1 MASHVVPLAQPRS
14 TSPLGV
20 WARRAIPAVAVLLL
34 AAATAVLFTLSST
47 RERSEATEQVVSD
60 TLLARE
66 SIRFQVGR
74 EREALQKLAA
84 DIARLPTFEPTVES
98 RLDTFMRRASHME
111 ALFVLDGQLQPRV
124 SVKRRP
130 SEDVLGQMPAT
141 MLESATARA
150 EADQRTAFT
159 PAFRSPKGGASI
171 GLVVPVPA
179 VSASRHF
186 VVGVYSLDRLL
197 QEMLPWNL
205 AQDYEFSLSD
215 VAGTVHARRA
225 ARPGRGVY
233 THQVP
238 VEFGATTLVLGANST
253 RGPPGWIA
261 DALRAGIATLVAVL
275 LWSLWALWRDHR
287 HRAAAERLASDEAA
301 FRTAMGECS
310 VVGLSA
316 RDMSGRL
323 TYANP
328 AFCRMVGHDPA
339 DLVGRTPGSNAWLP
353 ALDGEYRRHLERCT
367 DGAPLAPFETQLTRR
382 GGEPFPAVIYD
393 APLVDADGKQFGWTS
408 SIVDLTQQKQAEER
422 ERMQQ
427 ERLQTA
433 ARLTTMGELTSSL
446 AHELN
451 QPLGAVA
458 SYLGGSLAMLRHG
471 DEDRAELMATLTKAS
486 EQTQRAGE
494 VIRRVHEFVKKQE
507 PRRVNLDLADMVEAC
522 RALIELQAKRK
533 DIQVEIAASPHPAT
547 PVRGDP
553 IMLQQVILNL
563 TRNAIDAMAQSPPER
578 KRLLVATRSDAEG
591 VCLSVKDLG
600 VGIPEQDAERIFQPF
615 FTTKAEGMG
624 MGLSICRTIVHSHGG
639 RLAFER
645 MSDGTEFTLWLPRA
659 Q

>member
-1 MASHVVPLAQPRS
+1 MASNVAALSQPRS
-14 TSPLGV
+14 ASPLGV
-20 WARRAIPAVAVLLL
+20 WTRRAVPAVAVLLL
-34 AAATAVLFTLSST
+34 AAATAVLFTLSNT
-47 RERSEATEQVVSD
+47 RERSEAAEQVVSD

-66 SIRFQVGR
+66 SIRFQIGR
-74 EREALQKLAA
+74 ERETLQKMAA
-84 DIARLPTFEPTVES
+84 DITRASVAEPMVES
-98 RLDTFMRRASHME
+98 RLDTFMRRTSHMD
-111 ALFVLDGQLQPRV
+111 ALFLLDAHQQPQV
-124 SVKRRP
+124 AVKRRP
-130 SEDVLGQMPAT
+130 SEDVLGEMPAAV
-141 MLESATARA
+141 LDAAIARA
-150 EADQRTAFT
+150 ETDQRSAFT
-159 PAFRSPKGGASI
+159 PAFRSPKGAAI

-179 VSASRHF
+179 ATASRQF
-186 VVGVYSLDRLL
+186 VVGIYSLERLL

-215 VAGTVHARRA
+215 VAGTVQARRA

-238 VEFGATTLVLGANST
+238 LEFGATTLVLGANST

-287 HRAAAERLASDEAA
+287 HRAAAERLASEEAA
-301 FRTAMGECS
+301 FRKAMGECS

-328 AFCRMVGHDPA
+328 AFCRMVRHEA
-339 DLVGRTPGSNAWLP
+339 AELIGRSPGGDAWLP
-353 ALDGEYRRHLERCT
+353 ALDGEYRRHLEQCA
-367 DGAPLAPFETQLTRR
+367 GAAPLAPFETRLMRR

-393 APLVDADGKQFGWTS
+393 APLVDTDGKQFGWTS
-408 SIVDLTQQKQAEER
+408 SIVDLTQQKQAQER
-422 ERMQQ
+422 ERIQQ

-494 VIRRVHEFVKKQE
+494 VIRRVHEFVKKQQ
-507 PRRVNLDLADMVEAC
+507 PRRVDLDVADMVEAC

-533 DIQVEIAASPHPAT
+533 DIQVDIAVEHHPAT
-547 PVRGDP
+547 PLRGDP

-563 TRNAIDAMAQSPPER
+563 TRNAIDAMAGSSPGR
-578 KRLLVATRSDAEG
+578 RRLLIATRSDAEG
-591 VCLSVKDLG
+591 VSLSVRDFG
-600 VGIPEQDAERIFQPF
+600 AGIAEQDVERIFQPF

-624 MGLSICRTIVHSHGG
+624 MGLSICRSIVHSHGG

-645 MSDGTEFTLWLPRA
+645 MADGTEFTLWLPRA
-659 Q
+659 R